1 MVYQL
6 SSGHFVLE
14 TALRLER
21 AFIPDLLPAAYEGML
36 FTSSL
41 SVVIT
46 ANADGREIPLQ
57 HVIHQFVR
65 VETDK
70 GKAFGFALFG
80 LL

>member
-6 SSGHFVLE
+6 SSGHFDLE

-21 AFIPDLLPAAYEGML
+21 TFIPGFLPAAYEGIL

-41 SVVIT
+41 SVVKT
-46 ANADGREIPLQ
+46 VNADGREVPLR
-57 HVIHQFVR
+57 HVIHQFIP